1 MNPTS
6 FYSNKKNRVSARPV
20 LNPKLSE
27 DSDLSLESDESIYI
41 SGSESDY
48 EDNSESTES
57 HSPSDFSES
66 NNELLVKPN
75 HFLNPKWGHRKKRS
89 SKHCD
94 GKQQSLV
101 MLFWNTFLLLVIHSL
116 NLYHWES
123 QSTSSGIL

>member
-75 HFLNPKWGHRKKRS
+75 HFLNPK
-89 SKHCD
+89 
-94 GKQQSLV
+94 
-101 MLFWNTFLLLVIHSL
+101 
-116 NLYHWES
+116 
-123 QSTSSGIL
+123 